1 MLSRLDHLQSYEFQ
15 VNAGWEKTYV
25 TGYPLSNLTKRTQK
39 FFCSVNASNL
49 TEKTQKSLHVEN
61 MLLWFIHMNY
71 SNVTERNLCSFQY
84 INYIGPVLERFPPDI
99 FFPVDALLGLPW
111 RIQPIISPGDALLG
125 LPWRIMLVNV
135 SPTHTIDPNISIC
148 AKFSPY

>member
-25 TGYPLSNLTKRTQK
+25 KGYPLSNLTKRTQK

-111 RIQPIISPGDALLG
+111 RI
-125 LPWRIMLVNV
+125 MLVNAP
-135 SPTHTIDPNISIC
+135 PTHNLTGRRPFGSSMKNYVGKCTSNPQY
-148 AKFSPY
+148 SP

>member
-25 TGYPLSNLTKRTQK
+25 NLTKGTQK

-61 MLLWFIHMNY
+61 MLLWFIHMTY

-99 FFPVDALLGLPW
+99 FFP
-111 RIQPIISPGDALLG
+111 GDALLG
-125 LPWRIMLVNV
+125 LPWRIMSVNAH
-135 SPTHTIDPNISIC
+135 PTHNLTGRRPFGSSMKIYVGKCTSNPHY
-148 AKFSPY
+148 SPWYFYLC